1 MFFNYGLWPFC
12 CFPNYFQKSVTW
24 FESNCVLH
32 STISMKAN
40 EAMTLGFST
49 VVSLAGKSDSIM
61 TFYNDIRCGSLFAA
75 KKATI
80 EIINAEGSRLLTN
93 RNVRPYKKASFL

>member
-1 MFFNYGLWPFC
+1 
-12 CFPNYFQKSVTW
+12 
-24 FESNCVLH
+24 
-32 STISMKAN
+32 MKAN
-40 EAMTLGFST
+40 EAMTLVFTT
-49 VVSLAGKSDSIM
+49 VVSLAGKLDSIM
-61 TFYNDIRCGSLFAA
+61 TFYNDIRCGSLFLA